1 MADVLETRG
10 PEQGVGDRVG
20 ECVGVGVAGE
30 TLFERDLYATQDEP
44 APLVRPGEGVGVYS

>member
-30 TLFERDLYATQDEP
+30 TLFERDLYAAQDEP